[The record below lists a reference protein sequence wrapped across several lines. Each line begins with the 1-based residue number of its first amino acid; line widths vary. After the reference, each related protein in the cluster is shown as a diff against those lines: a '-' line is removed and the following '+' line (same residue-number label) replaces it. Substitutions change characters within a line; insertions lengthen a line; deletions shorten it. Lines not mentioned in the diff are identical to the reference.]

1 LKFVAKCCE
10 AAALR
15 ATNLN
20 SSTPGEGPRV
30 GYTCGMADRNSILL
44 IEDDDGLAELLEE
57 YLTRRDFEIACERT
71 GDGGARRVLQDA
83 PPDLVVLDLFLPGMN
98 GLDVLRAIRGEYQG
112 PILMLTASQSDAD
125 HVTGLE
131 LGADDFVTKP
141 VDPRVLLA
149 RIRTLLRRFDG
160 AETASEQ
167 NGEDGVYRSGPICVD
182 TALREVTFDGAPLTL
197 TTMEFDVICLLVQ
210 EAGRVVTRDDLY
222 ERVAGIPY
230 DGLDR
235 GMDVHVSRIRRK
247 LQDVGCEPNRLKSVR
262 GAGYLLAFR

>member
-1 LKFVAKCCE
+1 MRCILQPV
-10 AAALR
+10 
-15 ATNLN
+15 T
-20 SSTPGEGPRV
+20 
-30 GYTCGMADRNSILL
+30 DRPTIFLV
-44 IEDDDGLAELLEE
+44 EDDDELAALLDE
-57 YLTRRDFEIACERT
+57 YLSRHDFAITHERT
-71 GDGGARRVLQDA
+71 GDGGARRVLEEQ
-83 PPDLVVLDLFLPGMN
+83 PDLVVLDLFLPGMN
-98 GLDVLRAIRGEYQG
+98 GLDVLRAIRGDYRG

-141 VDPRVLLA
+141 VDPRILLA
-149 RIRTLLRRFDG
+149 RIRTLLRRIDKEPSG
-160 AETASEQ
+160 AGPRDEE
-167 NGEDGVYRSGPICVD
+167 GILRSGPLQVD
-182 TALREVTFDGAPLTL
+182 TVTREITYDGSPMTL
-197 TTMEFDVICLLVQ
+197 TTMEFDVLCLLVQ

-247 LQDVGCEPNRLKSVR
+247 LRAVGCEDNRLKAIR

>member
-1 LKFVAKCCE
+1 M
-10 AAALR
+10 
-15 ATNLN
+15 
-20 SSTPGEGPRV
+20 S
-30 GYTCGMADRNSILL
+30 DRPTILL
-44 IEDDDGLAELLEE
+44 VEDDDELAALLQE
-57 YLTRRDFEIACERT
+57 YLSRHDFEIVHERT
-71 GDGGARRVLQDA
+71 GDGGARRVVA
-83 PPDLVVLDLFLPGMN
+83 TAPDLVVLDLFLPGMN
-98 GLDVLRAIRGEYQG
+98 GLDVLRTICGDYRG

-125 HVTGLE
+125 HVAGLE

-149 RIRTLLRRFDG
+149 RIRTLLRRIDKAPSVDRESDEEG
-160 AETASEQ
+160 IH
-167 NGEDGVYRSGPICVD
+167 RCGPLEVD
-182 TALREVTFDGAPLTL
+182 TVTRESTYDGTPLTL
-197 TTMEFDVICLLVQ
+197 TTMEFDVLCLLVQ

-247 LQDVGCEPNRLKSVR
+247 LRAVGCEDNRLKAIR